1 MRHGEVAE
9 AARCWLHVP
18 HYRIAIKEV
27 GLPSGRR
34 IDVLAFAPRGNEF
47 RLVECKASAQDLKGV
62 VKQLEDYRRF
72 ADLLYV
78 AVPDELEEMARG
90 LLPKKVGLLVMSGH
104 PGYNYL
110 STNCARNPR
119 RVPMDDRARG
129 AMITRAQTWLLAHFE
144 ATRKCRNCGYVLP
157 HGPV

>member
-1 MRHGEVAE
+1 MTHGEVAE
-9 AARCWLHVP
+9 AARRWLHVP

-34 IDVLAFAPRGNEF
+34 IDVLAFAPRSNEF
-47 RLVECKASAQDLKGV
+47 RLVECKASARDLKGV

-78 AVPDELEEMARG
+78 AVPDELEEAAKE
-90 LLPKKVGLLVMSGH
+90 LLPKRVGLLVVTQQ

-110 STNCARNPR
+110 STRAARNPR
-119 RVPMDDRARG
+119 RVPIDGRTRRG
-129 AMITRAQTWLLAHFE
+129 MVTRALTWLLAHFE